1 MPMSNGKTLFHYR
14 LRGML
19 MMNKF
24 KFLIL
29 LALTFFA
36 QWSQAGCIPSSI
48 VNNSWSLTNNTLSSL
63 WTVSYSNHS
72 ATDTCLTSV
81 TTDGATIFRTLVNG
95 SLDATQTVNTVLGVT
110 TNSNNFNISDSTCW
124 CDNLNTT
131 GSTKTCSLPNITGTQ
146 NSIAKKSLLF
156 RRCTAATNVSY
167 QLQINMTLPSS
178 FPLSLQFCP
187 LADVTSLTPTSATSQ
202 QQFPCIRVTSKV
214 PTCALNIPST
224 VTLPT
229 VNALSNSSTLKLATA
244 TSISIGLSNCTSTA
258 EFNLTPRVTFT
269 DANGPSLTCDLKNS
283 SVDPNTSK
291 SSIALAFD
299 SSFNNPICLTPYPA
313 STNNTLSFD
322 PIIAG
327 AQTATSQTKNIWAA
341 VRVGAGDTGVVTSKV
356 TVTLDY
362 R

>member
-1 MPMSNGKTLFHYR
+1 MK
-14 LRGML
+14 
-19 MMNKF
+19 KF
-24 KFLIL
+24 KFLIFIA
-29 LALTFFA
+29 LAFFA

-48 VNNSWSLTNNTLSSL
+48 VNNAWNLNSNNLSSL

-72 ATDTCLTSV
+72 ASDTCQISIK
-81 TTDGATIFRTLVNG
+81 TDVASIFRTLANLN
-95 SLDATQTVNTVLGVT
+95 LDASQTVNTVLGVT
-110 TNSNNFNISDSTCW
+110 TTSNNFNISDPTCW
-124 CDNLNTT
+124 CDNLNPS

-146 NSIAKKSLLF
+146 NTIAKKSLLF
-156 RRCTAATNVSY
+156 RRCTAATSVSY
-167 QLQINMTLPSS
+167 QLQINVTLPTT

-187 LADVTSLTPTSATSQ
+187 LADVTPLTPTSASSQ
-202 QQFPCIRVTSKV
+202 QPFPCIRVTSKV

-229 VNALSNSSTLKLATA
+229 VNALSNSSALKLQTA
-244 TSISIGLSNCTSTA
+244 TSIAIGLSNCTNTA

-283 SVDPNTSK
+283 SADTNTRN
-291 SSIALAFD
+291 SSIALAYD

-322 PIIAG
+322 PIVAG
-327 AQTATSQTKNIWAA
+327 SLAATSQTKNIWAA
-341 VRVGAGDTGVVTSKV
+341 VRVGAGDTGLVTSKV

>member
-1 MPMSNGKTLFHYR
+1 
-14 LRGML
+14 

-48 VNNSWSLTNNTLSSL
+48 VNNAWSLKSNDLSTL

-72 ATDTCLTSV
+72 DSDRCLISIK
-81 TTDGATIFRTLVNG
+81 TDGATVFRTLANV
-95 SLDATQTVNTVLGVT
+95 SLSASGTVNTVLGVT
-110 TNSNNFNISDSTCW
+110 TNSNNFTVSDSTCW
-124 CDNLNTT
+124 CDNLSPT
-131 GSTKTCSLPNITGTQ
+131 GSTKTCSLPIISSDQ
-146 NSIAKKSLLF
+146 NTIAKKSLLF

-167 QLQINMTLPSS
+167 QLQINTTLPTS
-178 FPLSLQFCP
+178 FLSIQFCP
-187 LADVTSLTPTSATSQ
+187 LAGVANLRTSSSTSQ
-202 QQFPCIRVTSKV
+202 QDFPFPCVKVTSKI
-214 PTCALNIPST
+214 PTCALNVPST

-229 VNALSNSSTLKLATA
+229 VNALSNSSTLKLQTA
-244 TSISIGLSNCTSTA
+244 TSISIGISNCTNNA
-258 EFNLTPRVTFT
+258 EFNMTPRVTFT
-269 DANGPSLTCDLKNS
+269 DANVPSQTCDLKNS
-283 SVDPNTSK
+283 STDTNTSK

-299 SSFNNPICLTPYPA
+299 SSFNNPICLNAYPA

-322 PIIAG
+322 PIVVDSA
-327 AQTATSQTKNIWAA
+327 ATSQTKNIWAA
-341 VRVGAGDTGVVTSKV
+341 LRAGAGDTGLVTSKL